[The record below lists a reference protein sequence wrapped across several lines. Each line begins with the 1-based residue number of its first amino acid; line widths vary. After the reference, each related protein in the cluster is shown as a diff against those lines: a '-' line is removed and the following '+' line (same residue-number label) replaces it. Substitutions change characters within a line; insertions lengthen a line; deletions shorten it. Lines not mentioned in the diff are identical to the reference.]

1 MLRRRFLKSLA
12 AAAAAATAGLPL
24 VLPERDP
31 PAIDLGGLE
40 AMRALGRSYLELHPE
55 EAPAA
60 QAWRSAL
67 SEAGETSMRGHTAR
81 HAWLDLE
88 DGAVVTVD
96 GWVLPRSL
104 ALTCSALAL
113 A

>member
-1 MLRRRFLKSLA
+1 MRRRHFLMSLA
-12 AAAAAATAGLPL
+12 AVTAAATAGLPA
-24 VLPERDP
+24 VISAQDS
-31 PAIDLGGLE
+31 LE
-40 AMRALGRSYLELHPE
+40 ALRALGRSYLELHPE

-60 QAWRSAL
+60 RAWQVSLA
-67 SEAGETSMRGHTAR
+67 EAGETGMRGHTAR
-81 HAWLDLE
+81 HARLDLE